1 MLTVINL
8 FGFVLVLMIY
18 SINISDKRYN
28 IYRFLTSLS
37 VVDTFLLFFSII
49 IYSFLFT
56 HLIGVEVIL

>member
-1 MLTVINL
+1 MLIVINL
-8 FGFVLVLMIY
+8 FGFVLVLMFY
-18 SINISDKRYN
+18 SINISGKRYN